1 LLDYFHAYQEKHKS
15 NNEVEELSQ
24 PAFQHKKKLETNLV
38 PYICE
43 TMNMYSIMCNSRN
56 YTWKKFAEN
65 FFNVESL
72 VENLLNKQFSFELR
86 AIICNML
93 NKLYVD

>member
-1 LLDYFHAYQEKHKS
+1 MLIRVKSDGPQLKVYRGGDEKTLLDYFH
-15 NNEVEELSQ
+15 
-24 PAFQHKKKLETNLV
+24 QHRQKQIDQHFI

-43 TMNMYSIMCNSRN
+43 SMRLYAIMSNSRN

-72 VENLLNKQFSFELR
+72 IEN
-86 AIICNML
+86 I
-93 NKLYVD
+93 

>member
-1 LLDYFHAYQEKHKS
+1 
-15 NNEVEELSQ
+15 
-24 PAFQHKKKLETNLV
+24 
-38 PYICE
+38 
-43 TMNMYSIMCNSRN
+43 MYATMCNTRN

-72 VENLLNKQFSFELR
+72 VENLLNDSFTYDLR